1 MNDLNLRDQKEAREA
16 EEHQKTRGNET
27 PRTVNQYQAIRQLI
41 RQREVQ
47 HGHDLDTLVPVL
59 ASASANLRSTS
70 EDALT
75 CIMDWLQ
82 DCSSHRWS
90 ALFSRTRKEQ
100 IADRQRKLKQE
111 LRKIEDALEEF
122 RTVERVK
129 LIKPYE
135 KFFNTKTKKLLKH
148 DDIFTSRFV
157 HVFWFG
163 NALIPDDLI

>member
-16 EEHQKTRGNET
+16 EEHRNET
-27 PRTVNQYQAIRQLI
+27 PRTADRYQDIRQMVK
-41 RQREVQ
+41 QREIQ
-47 HGHDLDTLVPVL
+47 QGHDLDTLVPVL

-70 EDALT
+70 EEALT
-75 CIMDWLQ
+75 CIIDWLQ

-90 ALFSRTRKEQ
+90 ALLRSHEER

-111 LRKIEDALEEF
+111 LRKIEEALENF

-135 KFFNTKTKKLLKH
+135 KFFDTKTKKLLKN
-148 DDIFTSRFV
+148 DDIFTSRFAHLFELV
-157 HVFWFG
+157 TP
-163 NALIPDDLI
+163 L

>member
-16 EEHQKTRGNET
+16 EEHRKSRRNET
-27 PRTVNQYQAIRQLI
+27 PRTADRYQDIQQMVK
-41 RQREVQ
+41 QREIQ
-47 HGHDLDTLVPVL
+47 QGHGLDTLVPVL

-70 EDALT
+70 EEALT
-75 CIMDWLQ
+75 CIIDWLQ

-90 ALFSRTRKEQ
+90 AFFLRSHEER

-111 LRKIEDALEEF
+111 LRKIEEALENF

-135 KFFNTKTKKLLKH
+135 KFFDTKTKKLLKN
-148 DDIFTSRFV
+148 DDIFTSRFAHLFELV
-157 HVFWFG
+157 TP
-163 NALIPDDLI
+163 L

>member
-1 MNDLNLRDQKEAREA
+1 VNDLNLREQKETRET
-16 EEHQKTRGNET
+16 EEHRKSRGNET
-27 PRTVNQYQAIRQLI
+27 PRTVNRYQVIRQKVK
-41 RQREVQ
+41 QREIQ
-47 HGHDLDTLVPVL
+47 QGHDLDTLVPLL

-75 CIMDWLQ
+75 CIIDWLQ

-90 ALFSRTRKEQ
+90 ALFLRTHKEQ

-111 LRKIEDALEEF
+111 LRKIEDALENF

-135 KFFNTKTKKLLKH
+135 KSFDTKTKKLLKH
-148 DDIFTSRFV
+148 DDIFTSRFA
-157 HVFWFG
+157 HVFG
-163 NALIPDDLI
+163 LVTP